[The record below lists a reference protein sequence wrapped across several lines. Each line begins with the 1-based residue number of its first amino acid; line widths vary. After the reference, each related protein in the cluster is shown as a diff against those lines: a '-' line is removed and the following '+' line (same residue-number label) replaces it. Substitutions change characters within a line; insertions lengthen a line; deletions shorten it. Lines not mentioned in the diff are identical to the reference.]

1 MSDTTTVVAKEFE
14 VLILQCDPGDEIELP
29 IKNVPAVV
37 VIVEGTGSLNDVITC
52 EPGRCYYHPAAA
64 APLKFAVSA
73 ERRGPLKVAIAH
85 KNLHLTL
92 PTTFSRTPQG
102 SMIGSTQ
109 HSPYPGSPR
118 LVQISAEAMSSVSIG
133 PADYVEVPKITG
145 SWK

>member
-1 MSDTTTVVAKEFE
+1 M
-14 VLILQCDPGDEIELP
+14 ELP
-29 IKNVPAVV
+29 IKNVPAIF
-37 VIVEGTGSLNDVITC
+37 VIVEGAGLLNDEITC

-64 APLKFAVSA
+64 PPLKFSVS
-73 ERRGPLKVAIAH
+73 EQRRGPLKVAIAH

-102 SMIGSTQ
+102 SVIGSAMGSTHQ
-109 HSPYPGSPR
+109 SPYPVSPR

-133 PADYVEVPKITG
+133 PADYVEVPKVTG